1 MKKRKWIWIGLAVIL
16 VVSVLLLSNPQVR
29 TNLFVR
35 LYHDD
40 IEEGL
45 RINAGVPADDAVLFG
60 YKYVNTWEGEHSM
73 VEFLITTRGD
83 TYYGCYYSP
92 DDVPLAFQN
101 TEAELTQCGHD
112 KEIRSN
118 LRITQEK
125 NTDNEDH
132 CQSNPYPFPL
142 LHSSSICPMYSRI
155 RHTMCTVTTKTSRL
169 QGSISRRFLIQLNK
183 F

>member
-16 VVSVLLLSNPQVR
+16 VVSVILLSNPQVR
-29 TNLFVR
+29 TNLFVK

-45 RINAGVPADDAVLFG
+45 RIHAGVPADDVVLFG
-60 YKYVNTWEGEHSM
+60 YQYVNTWEGEHSM

-83 TYYGCYYSP
+83 SYYGCYYSP

-112 KEIRSN
+112 SWKWSAEG
-118 LRITQEK
+118 
-125 NTDNEDH
+125 DNAGKTMKIMDH
-132 CQSNPYPFPL
+132 WYYFEASF
-142 LHSSSICPMYSRI
+142 
-155 RHTMCTVTTKTSRL
+155 
-169 QGSISRRFLIQLNK
+169 
-183 F
+183 

>member
-1 MKKRKWIWIGLAVIL
+1 MNTLLETQIHLEMGTLLSIAIALLAGLLMTRIFKPVKLPAVTAYLIAG
-16 VVSVLLLSNPQVR
+16 VLMISNPQIH

-35 LYHDD
+35 LYHAD

-45 RINAGVPADDAVLFG
+45 RINAGVPADDVVLFG

-101 TEAELTQCGHD
+101 TAAELTQCGHD
-112 KEIRSN
+112 SWKWSAEG
-118 LRITQEK
+118 
-125 NTDNEDH
+125 DNAGKTMKIMDH
-132 CQSNPYPFPL
+132 WYYFEASF
-142 LHSSSICPMYSRI
+142 
-155 RHTMCTVTTKTSRL
+155 
-169 QGSISRRFLIQLNK
+169 
-183 F
+183 

>member
-1 MKKRKWIWIGLAVIL
+1 ML
-16 VVSVLLLSNPQVR
+16 
-29 TNLFVR
+29 VR

-112 KEIRSN
+112 SWKWSAEG
-118 LRITQEK
+118 
-125 NTDNEDH
+125 DNGGKTMKIMDH
-132 CQSNPYPFPL
+132 WYYFEACF
-142 LHSSSICPMYSRI
+142 
-155 RHTMCTVTTKTSRL
+155 
-169 QGSISRRFLIQLNK
+169 
-183 F
+183 